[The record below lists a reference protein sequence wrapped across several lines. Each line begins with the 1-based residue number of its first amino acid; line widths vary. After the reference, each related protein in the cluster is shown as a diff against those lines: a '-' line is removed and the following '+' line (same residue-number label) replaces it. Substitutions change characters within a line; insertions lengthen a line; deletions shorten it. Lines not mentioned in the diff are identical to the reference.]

1 MIPEQLSFTKTHEWV
16 HLETDASG
24 QKVATVGVSKFA
36 LEALTDLVY
45 IGLPAVGQQ
54 VNAGKPFGE
63 VESVKA
69 VSDLY
74 SPADGE
80 VIAVNAAVADKLETL
95 SEDPYG
101 AGWLVK
107 IRLRDKAELPGLL
120 DYTTY
125 QKQIQEELDEQ

>member
-1 MIPEQLSFTKTHEWV
+1 MIPELLSFTKTHEWV

-45 IGLPAVGQQ
+45 IGLPDVGQQ
-54 VNAGKPFGE
+54 VTAGKPFGE

-107 IRLRDKAELPGLL
+107 IRIRSDAGLQGLL
-120 DYTTY
+120 DYTAY